1 MSIVSKTRGEEW
13 LDLQKP
19 ALGKKAALV
28 SLNIPDNFSSRN
40 KDACNTRPRI
50 SPSEGYQLVSV

>member
-1 MSIVSKTRGEEW
+1 MSAVSKTRGEKK
-13 LDLQKP
+13 LDLQGP

-40 KDACNTRPRI
+40 KDAYNTRPRTD
-50 SPSEGYQLVSV
+50 PLEGHQLVSV

>member
-1 MSIVSKTRGEEW
+1 MSSVPKTRGEER

-40 KDACNTRPRI
+40 KDACNTRP
-50 SPSEGYQLVSV
+50 